1 MDTVVKGRH
10 CHPSEKFRD
19 YAVGKVERLERFG
32 VPIIR
37 VDIELSREHAPRQAA
52 TCERVEL
59 TVLGRGP
66 VVRAEA
72 SAADPLAAFD
82 LVLDKVESRLRRAAD
97 RKRVHHTSRGP
108 ATVRH
113 SREAEPGPGERAGG
127 GTVLLD
133 GTARAAGDAAAVGP
147 AGGALGALSEDELD
161 DGPGADAD
169 GPFVVREKTHEAP
182 PMTVEQALER
192 MELVGHD
199 FFLFQDVAA
208 GAPSVVYR
216 RRAYDYGLLHLSV
229 VDA

>member
-1 MDTVVKGRH
+1 LDTIVKGRH
-10 CHPSEKFRD
+10 CHPSDRFRD

-37 VDIELSREHAPRQAA
+37 VDIELSKERAPRQAA

-59 TVLGRGP
+59 TILGRGP

-72 SAADPLAAFD
+72 SAPDPLAAFD
-82 LVLDKVESRLRRAAD
+82 LVLDKVEARLRRAAD
-97 RKRVHHTSRGP
+97 RRRVHHGSRGP

-113 SREAEPGPGERAGG
+113 GIAQQPDTVPEGALATTVGTLKRTLDGERSADVPAADGEAEAE
-127 GTVLLD
+127 
-133 GTARAAGDAAAVGP
+133 
-147 AGGALGALSEDELD
+147 
-161 DGPGADAD
+161 

-199 FFLFQDVAA
+199 FFLFQDAA
-208 GAPSVVYR
+208 SGAASVVYR